1 MEMTESNM
9 DMTENNNNSLLEP
22 DSSEPVKPALLVIV
36 IAPAWGIGP
45 SYAGNVFIGPRL
57 KNYKN
62 LIANYPLALLRSH
75 GLIED
80 RYASLGGR
88 GFFSL
93 ALNQAAW
100 PQVIITDSEAAP
112 LSLYYF
118 TGGREDNLSLENWR
132 IIPSHLGD
140 RTAAPEQAIK
150 EITKVALKEIRN
162 PKQQAII
169 VNFDN
174 LNLMAESG
182 DLSAAREAVAM
193 IDKQLGR
200 LLLAVSKQNGTL
212 VFTAPYGR
220 AECLW
225 DLVADCPNQD
235 LSDNPVPFIIYG
247 EKYKGI
253 NFGWPDAPGGDLS
266 LVEPLG
272 DLSAAAPTILKLLGL
287 AKPTDMPGESLIN

>member
-1 MEMTESNM
+1 MEMTE
-9 DMTENNNNSLLEP
+9 NNYDNNSLLEV
-22 DSSEPVKPALLVIV
+22 DSYQSVEPALLVII

-45 SYAGNVFIGPRL
+45 SYAGNVFIGSRL

-75 GLIED
+75 GLAED

-118 TGGREDNLSLENWR
+118 TGGRENVLSLERWQ

-140 RTAAPEQAIK
+140 RAANPEQAIK
-150 EITKVALKEIRN
+150 ELTKVALKEIRN
-162 PKQQAII
+162 SKQQTVI

-182 DLSAAREAVAM
+182 SLSAARMAAAA

-200 LLLAVSKQNGTL
+200 LLLAVSKQNGIL

-225 DLVADCPNQD
+225 DLVADCPNQG
-235 LSDNPVPFIIYG
+235 LSDNPVPLIIFG

-266 LVEPLG
+266 LVEPIG
-272 DLSAAAPTILKLLGL
+272 DLSAVAPTILKLLGL
-287 AKPTDMPGESLIN
+287 TKPADMPGESLIN